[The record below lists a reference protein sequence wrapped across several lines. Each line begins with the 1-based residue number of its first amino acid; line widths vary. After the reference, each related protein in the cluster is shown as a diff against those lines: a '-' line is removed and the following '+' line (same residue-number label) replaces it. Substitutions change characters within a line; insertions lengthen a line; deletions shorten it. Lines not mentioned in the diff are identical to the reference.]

1 LLITFFQQINKSTN
15 QQNINIVRII
25 LLFVFGLPFLLKG
38 QTELNLLGTWSDP
51 SLPVT
56 AAWGGAYNEIWG
68 LVVNDHEIAVIGST
82 MGTHFIDVT
91 DPTNP
96 IELTNAFVQGATFG
110 PALVHRDFHDYRGF
124 LYVVADEDNNSTL
137 QIVDIRNLPESTTV
151 ISDNNDLLIRSHNVF
166 VDSTQARLY
175 ACGIRRSTG
184 RDAMSM
190 YDISDPTNPVELGIY
205 NNFGN
210 VPLPYVHDIF
220 VRDHI
225 AYLNAGNDGFFVVD
239 FTDPDNP
246 ILLGTMNDYE
256 QAGYN
261 HSGWLDHT
269 GNYYFLADENHGL
282 DLKVVD
288 VCEPEEDIEVVE
300 TFGTGSGIPSS
311 IPHNVLIDCNIL
323 YASWYYEG
331 VQVFDISDPINP
343 VRIGFYDTFSGP
355 DAPSFAGNWG
365 VYPYLPSGNIL
376 GSDMQSGLF
385 ILERN
390 VTPDCDAYQAT
401 NCANAVPVSEVY
413 QPVKALNIYPQPVSD
428 QLTIDFFLEEPT
440 ADLNF
445 SLTDVSG
452 RQVATWN
459 DLAVFTGENKFN
471 LDIPNSLN
479 NGFYIMVI
487 ENEDDTVGITR
498 KVVVQR

>member
-1 LLITFFQQINKSTN
+1 M
-15 QQNINIVRII
+15 RII
-25 LLFVFGLPFLLKG
+25 LFLLFSLPFFLKA
-38 QTELNLLGTWSDP
+38 QPIELNLLGTWSDP

-56 AAWGGAYNEIWG
+56 AAWDGPYNEIWG

-96 IELTNAFVQGATFG
+96 VELTDAFVQGATFG

-137 QIVDIRNLPESTTV
+137 QIVDIRNLPTSTTV
-151 ISDNNDLLIRSHNVF
+151 VSDNNDLLIRSHNVF

-184 RDAMSM
+184 RDAMSI
-190 YDISDPTNPVELGIY
+190 YDISDPANPVELGIY
-205 NNFGN
+205 NNVGN
-210 VPLPYVHDIF
+210 VEIPYVHDIF

-225 AYLNAGNDGFFVVD
+225 AYLNGGNDGFFIVD
-239 FTDPDNP
+239 FTDSDNP
-246 ILLGTMNDYE
+246 VLLGTMTDYE

-269 GNYYFLADENHGL
+269 GHYYFLADENHGL
-282 DLKVVD
+282 ELKVVD
-288 VCEPEEDIEVVE
+288 VCEPEDNIEVVE
-300 TFGTGSGIPSS
+300 TFGTDSEFSGS

-331 VQVFDISDPINP
+331 VQVFDISDPTNP
-343 VRIGFYDTFSGP
+343 VRIGFYDTFLGP
-355 DAPSFAGNWG
+355 DVNSFAGNWG

-376 GSDMQSGLF
+376 ASDMQSGLF
-385 ILERN
+385 VLQNI
-390 VTPDCDAYQAT
+390 VTPDCDAYTAT
-401 NCANAVPVSEVY
+401 SCENAVPVAEVY
-413 QPVKALNIYPQPVSD
+413 QPVKALKIFPQPVTD

-459 DLAVFTGENKFN
+459 DLAVFTGENKID
-471 LDIPNSLN
+471 LDIPKSLN